1 MRAEVVLFI
10 IGLILTVVYIAIYL
24 GGSKKYSAL
33 IDGVDKDFYAL
44 SDTFVVGIAIVEK
57 FHLNSGEK
65 DYKKKMKIA
74 ELFSKQYL
82 DFNYMIYRA
91 AKISYFV
98 LFLPIAFLLGA
109 LMKTPLM
116 VFLGLILG
124 VLLMFYV
131 DMKIDSKIND
141 QHEEILLDYPNVL
154 SNMALLI
161 SSGMMLREAWK
172 VVGESGTRKIYRE
185 MQQATHNISLG
196 YSETQAY
203 TEFADACKINE
214 IKKFV
219 SIICQNV
226 EKGSS
231 ELVHVMRELSIEA
244 WNVKK
249 NVVKTRGSAASTKL
263 IIPVM
268 ISFVG
273 ILMMIMVPIMSSMNM
288 SF

>member
-1 MRAEVVLFI
+1 MRTEIVMYA
-10 IGLILTVVYIAIYL
+10 IGLVLSIIYIIIYIAN
-24 GGSKKYSAL
+24 SKKYSAL
-33 IDGVDKDFYAL
+33 INGVDKDFYAL

-57 FHLNSGEK
+57 FSLTTRNPDH
-65 DYKKKMKIA
+65 KKRRKLE

-82 DFNYMIYRA
+82 DFNYLIYKA
-91 AKISYFV
+91 SKISYV
-98 LFLPIAFLLGA
+98 MVILPISFVVAA
-109 LMKTPLM
+109 LVKSPLFAAVGIVLAVLM
-116 VFLGLILG
+116 V
-124 VLLMFYV
+124 VYV
-131 DMKIDSKIND
+131 DLRIDSKLQE

-154 SNMALLI
+154 SNMALLV

-172 VVGESGTRKIYRE
+172 TVGESGTRKIYRE
-185 MQQATHNISLG
+185 MQNASHYISIG

-231 ELVHVMRELSIEA
+231 ELVHVLRELSIEA
-244 WNVKK
+244 WNTKK

-273 ILMMIMVPIMSSMNM
+273 ILIMIMVPIMSGMNM
-288 SF
+288 SM